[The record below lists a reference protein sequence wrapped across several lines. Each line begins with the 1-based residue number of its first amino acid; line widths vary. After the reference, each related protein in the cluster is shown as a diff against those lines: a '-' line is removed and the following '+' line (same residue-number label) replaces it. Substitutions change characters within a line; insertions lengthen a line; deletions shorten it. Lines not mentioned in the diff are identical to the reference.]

1 MEISE
6 RDLEI
11 AVALKEIEN
20 RQKEL
25 LILAIELEK
34 TRRAIE
40 RIKEV
45 EGKDILVNIGSN
57 CMVRARIES
66 VEKIL
71 VPVGAGI
78 VLEKTPEEAK
88 KLIEERLKDIESAVN
103 ELERRKQELWK

>member
-1 MEISE
+1 
-6 RDLEI
+6 
-11 AVALKEIEN
+11 
-20 RQKEL
+20 
-25 LILAIELEK
+25 
-34 TRRAIE
+34 
-40 RIKEV
+40 
-45 EGKDILVNIGSN
+45 
-57 CMVRARIES
+57 MVRARIES